1 MNALNEFKESLN
13 REDIVNWIRSGLIGD
28 DVEIQVPFG
37 PKEIIYADYVASGRA
52 LSQV

>member
-28 DVEIQVPFG
+28 DVEIKDHSDQKNNLCG
-37 PKEIIYADYVASGRA
+37 LRCIWES
-52 LSQV
+52 S